1 MHSRAC
7 YEGCSTFQQR
17 RVFGVKRVQSQRG
30 GCSPRGEG
38 AALNAAVRCAQQG
51 IIKCEDQH
59 RSCRTYT
66 GPTSEPRPSVSATD
80 GSADERGG
88 GATAAARVRDG
99 CGGTR
104 TSQGWLGVR
113 SGGGLAAPGRMY
125 VLRGVPSVR
134 ASSFSGVPPLTQ
146 PTSRVLV
153 FSGRLQL
160 DSLSMRH
167 TSMRCVLGVDVVYRR
182 RHGI

>member
-7 YEGCSTFQQR
+7 YEGCSTFQQL
-17 RVFGVKRVQSQRG
+17 FGVQRVQSQRG